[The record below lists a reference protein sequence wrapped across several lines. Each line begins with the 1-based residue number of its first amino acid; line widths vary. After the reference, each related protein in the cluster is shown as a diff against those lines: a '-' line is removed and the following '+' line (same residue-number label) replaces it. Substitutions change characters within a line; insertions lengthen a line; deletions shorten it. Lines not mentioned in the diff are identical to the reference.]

1 LNGEAIRARFASTG
15 AVGLMLGILGIIGCA
30 VLAFINTE
38 LFFRAYLYGWGVAAC
53 LTIGCFALLLLIHTV
68 RASWGRPMIRMLE
81 AGGGPKALIIVLLA
95 FIPVLVSI
103 WTGVGSPYP
112 WTNDRLALVDPV
124 VQHKTAWLNP
134 LFFTIRVVGCFAAMI
149 FYAYILKK
157 WSVEEDETGNTN
169 LQSRRTNWA
178 APGLVV
184 MVISTTLLFT
194 DVFMSL
200 DAHWFSTIYSPW
212 LLVSS
217 GLMAFSLGLMFFASF
232 CDREPYLSL
241 VSPKLLKDLGN
252 LLLALTLVWA
262 YFTLSQFLIIWSGNL
277 PEFITYYWVRSQDGW
292 QALAAFVML
301 FGFFVPF
308 FGLVSPR
315 SKRVPRL
322 LGMWATLV
330 FVVRFFDLYLAISPA
345 TLPEALGGNLLFM
358 GTQAVAVLAVG
369 GLWLWVFGSGT
380 ARAKVLVPSYYKKV
394 EAHHSVPLATG
405 NRGAVDHG

>member
-1 LNGEAIRARFASTG
+1 
-15 AVGLMLGILGIIGCA
+15 
-30 VLAFINTE
+30 
-38 LFFRAYLYGWGVAAC
+38 
-53 LTIGCFALLLLIHTV
+53 
-68 RASWGRPMIRMLE
+68 
-81 AGGGPKALIIVLLA
+81 
-95 FIPVLVSI
+95 
-103 WTGVGSPYP
+103 
-112 WTNDRLALVDPV
+112 
-124 VQHKTAWLNP
+124 
-134 LFFTIRVVGCFAAMI
+134 
-149 FYAYILKK
+149 
-157 WSVEEDETGNTN
+157 
-169 LQSRRTNWA
+169 
-178 APGLVV
+178 
-184 MVISTTLLFT
+184 
-194 DVFMSL
+194 
-200 DAHWFSTIYSPW
+200 
-212 LLVSS
+212 
-217 GLMAFSLGLMFFASF
+217 
-232 CDREPYLSL
+232 